1 MAVGQVE
8 IFPTLETAKGIYHA
22 YQIATSSSRVPTLCG
37 TAGKGGDTARSLGY
51 VWSKP
56 GSETLYIRSKVLL
69 EARAAGVA
77 YPLMVSWFD
86 LRGYPESK
94 A

>member
-51 VWSKP
+51 VWSKT